1 MKSKW
6 SFLILMVLALSLV
19 LSGCGIFQY
28 RLVAYDEM
36 QYTRP
41 DMVSLSQVLEQSC
54 ASAREETDIKKLET
68 AILNFYAVYDDF
80 YTNMNLA
87 FIHYCSDLT
96 DIYWE
101 EQYSYCSSQ
110 SATVNAG
117 LDQLYRCLATSPLRQ
132 TLEGEDYFGEGY
144 FDSYE
149 GEGIYDEYMLQ
160 LLEKEAQLLS
170 QYQAIN
176 AQAATVEYYSDA
188 YFTQYGSQM
197 AQVYLQ
203 LISLRQEMAAYV
215 GYDSYVDFAYD
226 FYHIRD
232 YTPQQ
237 AVAYMADIRAELV
250 PLYQKLN
257 SSDFWQRE
265 LEGCTEEQM
274 LEYVKSMA
282 KAMGGTVNRAC
293 SQMVSAGVYDIT
305 YGENKYN
312 TSYEVY
318 LSTYYTPF
326 IFLCPTGTEYD
337 KLTFAHE
344 FGHFCCDF
352 SSYGGSVAGVDV
364 GEIFSQ
370 AMEYLSLSY
379 ADDVGQLRELKMADC
394 LSVYVEQAAYASF
407 EHQVYSLTKEALTV
421 ENIQAL
427 YEDVFVSYGL
437 DVPGWDSRDY
447 VCVTHFYESPMY
459 IISYVLSNDAALQIY
474 ELEQAEKGKGLACF
488 TDHLQVSQPYFL
500 VFLKEAGLESPFA
513 DGRLTQV
520 RQTLEEILT

>member
-1 MKSKW
+1 MKNKMG
-6 SFLILMVLALSLV
+6 FLVLLVLMLSLL
-19 LSGCGIFQY
+19 LSGCGIFRYQ
-28 RLVAYDEM
+28 LVNRDEM

-41 DMVSLSQVLEQSC
+41 DMVSFDQALEKCC
-54 ASAREETDIKKLET
+54 ASAREETNIKKLEA
-68 AILNFYAVYDDF
+68 AILDFYAIYDEF

-87 FIHYCSDLT
+87 FLNYCHDLT

-101 EQYSYCSSQ
+101 EQYSYCASQ
-110 SATVNAG
+110 SATVDAG
-117 LDQLYRCLATSPLRQ
+117 LDQLYRSLASSPLRQ
-132 TLEGEDYFGEGY
+132 TLEGDNYFGAGY

-149 GEGIYDEYMLQ
+149 GESIYDEY
-160 LLEKEAQLLS
+160 LLELLEQEAQLLS

-176 AQAATVEYYSDA
+176 AEATASAYYSEE

-197 AQVYLQ
+197 AQVFLE
-203 LISLRQEMAAYV
+203 LVSLRQEMAAYV

-232 YTPQQ
+232 YTPAQ

-250 PLYQKLN
+250 PLYEALN
-257 SSDFWQRE
+257 SSDFWDRE
-265 LEGCTEEQM
+265 LEVCSEEQM
-274 LEYVKSMA
+274 LEYVRSMA
-282 KAMGGTVNRAC
+282 KAMGGTVGQAC

-318 LSTYYTPF
+318 LSAYYTPF

-352 SSYGGSVAGVDV
+352 ASYGGSISGVDV
-364 GEIFSQ
+364 GEVFSQ

-379 ADDVGQLRELKMADC
+379 AEEVGQLRELKMADC

-407 EHQVYSLTKEALTV
+407 EHQVYGLRGDELTTQ
-421 ENIQAL
+421 NIQKL
-427 YEDVFVSYGL
+427 YEDVFTSYGL
-437 DVPGWDSRDY
+437 DVQGWDSRDY

-474 ELEQAEKGKGLACF
+474 ELEQTKKGSGLACF
-488 TDHLQVSQPYFL
+488 TENLQVSQPYFL
-500 VFLKEAGLESPFA
+500 AFLEEAGLESPFA
-513 DGRLTQV
+513 DGRLTRV
-520 RQTLEEILT
+520 RQTLEAIMK